1 MGDSEDYR
9 NPDKPDEVEHTEDM
23 LTEIE
28 HEEGEDVTPIQ
39 IRRAPTPPPRPQAH
53 TEAPEAGT
61 FIASLRERFA
71 AFVIDTLFLFYLY
84 WLYAAVYG
92 RVFLGSFDA
101 TTPFDGWH
109 AFALHGSFLVVCF
122 LYYFVLEGIFLATV
136 GKFLCWMT
144 VRKRNGEPATLTG
157 TFIRNLLRPIDYI
170 LIFPVVFLMENSHYH
185 QRLGDL
191 LGGTT
196 VIKKYRKYEPYPV
209 GNENVASSSGRTIAM
224 AIDIALFL
232 IFIAGYVLLWT
243 PKDPFMSRILLLLL
257 PFVMLAYFV
266 VIEMITETSPGK
278 WLFAYKTCHD
288 NGRRLTISGS
298 LIRTI
303 WRIFDT
309 NPIGLLCIYISS
321 RKQRPGDLAAGTVVI
336 KHGRS
341 AKGIFALLIALVL
354 AFGTGYF
361 GMANSTNILSPKFRW
376 NFLPK
381 LSVIDDL
388 HIVFEPAEHDLSVQS
403 FRFAAG
409 DPNDIRVPATFNP
422 GETVFMIFEL
432 AGYKKEDR
440 KVWLQEDLAV
450 RYPDNTI
457 GLRQNNIVD
466 YQQVVKG
473 SGPIEFTNNITL
485 PRNANPGQYEVF
497 ITVRDKIKGNEVKST
512 QLFYVRR
519 PLGMEIEPQEEEDT
533 KDER

>member
-9 NPDKPDEVEHTEDM
+9 DPNEPGEVEHTEDM
-23 LTEIE
+23 LTEID

-39 IRRAPTPPPRPQAH
+39 VRRAPTPPPRPQPAAE
-53 TEAPEAGT
+53 TPEAGT

-71 AFVIDTLFLFYLY
+71 AFFIDMVFLFYLY
-84 WLYAAVYG
+84 WLYCAAYG

-101 TTPFDGWH
+101 TIPFKGWH
-109 AFALHGSFLVVCF
+109 ALALHGSFLVVCF

-144 VRKRNGEPATLTG
+144 VRRRNGEPATLTG

-170 LIFPVVFLMENSHYH
+170 LIIPVVFLMEQSHYH

-191 LGGTT
+191 MGGTT
-196 VIKKYRKYEPYPV
+196 VIKKYTKSSAYQV
-209 GNENVASSSGRTIAM
+209 NNENLASSSGRTIAM
-224 AIDIALFL
+224 AIDITLFL
-232 IFIAGYVLLWT
+232 IFIVGYVFLWT
-243 PKDPFMSRILLLLL
+243 PKDPFVSRILLLLL

-278 WLFAYKTCHD
+278 FLFAYKTCHD
-288 NGRRLTISGS
+288 NGRRLTITGS

-341 AKGIFALLIALVL
+341 AKGILALLIALIL
-354 AFGTGYF
+354 AFGTIYF
-361 GMANSTNILSPKFRW
+361 GMTNRTNILSPKFRW
-376 NFLPK
+376 NFLPN
-381 LSVIDDL
+381 LSVINDL
-388 HIVFEPAEHDLSVQS
+388 NIIFEPAEHDLAVQS

-422 GETVFMIFEL
+422 GETVFMVFEL
-432 AGYKKEDR
+432 AGYKKDDR

-457 GLRQNNIVD
+457 GLRQSNIVD

-497 ITVRDKIKGNEVKST
+497 ITVRDKIKGNEVKSI
-512 QLFYVRR
+512 QRFYVRR
-519 PLGMEIEPQEEEDT
+519 PLGMEPEVTPESD
-533 KDER
+533 DEN